1 MQGENK
7 YLTEQMEKLEE
18 EKTAL
23 KEKLNW
29 YK

>member
-7 YLTEQMEKLEE
+7 YLTEQKEKLEE